1 MRNEPTMTGEKEKKA
16 CNIYE
21 MVYSTCVVRCVR
33 AHVLYMYVCMRVCVR
48 ACVRAK
54 KIKCKRQKVKHGN
67 DKEIRKR
74 KKAGEEGEN
83 GEDSEGTTYQKCSI
97 I

>member
-1 MRNEPTMTGEKEKKA
+1 MKKKKKRV
-16 CNIYE
+16 IYTKWYTVRVLCDVFAR
-21 MVYSTCVVRCVR
+21 MCYICMCVCVR
-33 AHVLYMYVCMRVCVR
+33 VCMR